1 MIYLLLAVF
10 ALSLGLTWC
19 LRRYA
24 LAKNIIDVPNHR
36 SSHIIPTPRG
46 GGVAFIVAVLIAIPL
61 MIYLG
66 VVSLPFSLALMGP
79 GLFVAALG
87 FFDDHGHVPA
97 HFRLLGHFT
106 ASIFA
111 VYCMGGMPAIA
122 ILGWNVP
129 DGWLL
134 SGVAVVYL
142 VWILNL
148 YNFMDGIDGLAA
160 VEAICV
166 CLGGALLY
174 WLNGDY
180 AVMGIPL
187 IIAAAVAG
195 FLWWNFPPARIFM
208 GDAGSGFLGLVLGI
222 LSIQAA
228 SIKPQFFWCWL
239 ILLGVFIVDATT
251 TLLRHLFHGI
261 KLYEAHCDHAYQ
273 HAVRRFDSHYKVTC
287 AILMINVFWL
297 LPMAILMNKG
307 FLNGFVGLV
316 IAYIPLVILAICF
329 KAGLREQP

>member
-19 LRRYA
+19 LRSYA

-36 SSHIIPTPRG
+36 SSHVIPTPRG
-46 GGVAFIVAVLIAIPL
+46 GGVAFIVVVLMAIPL
-61 MIYLG
+61 VIYLG
-66 VVSLPFSLALMGP
+66 IVPVPISVALMGA

-87 FFDDHGHVPA
+87 FLDDHGHVPA
-97 HFRLLGHFT
+97 HFRLMGHFT

-111 VYCMGGMPAIA
+111 VYCLGGMPPIV
-122 ILGWNVP
+122 ILGWDVP
-129 DGWLL
+129 AGWVL
-134 SGVAVVYL
+134 SSVAVVYL
-142 VWILNL
+142 VWVLNL

-166 CLGGALLY
+166 CLSGAFLY

-180 AVMGIPL
+180 AVMSIPL

-228 SIKPQFFWCWL
+228 SINPQFFWCWL
-239 ILLGVFIVDATT
+239 ILLGVFVVDATM
-251 TLLRHLFHGI
+251 TLLRHLFLRI
-261 KLYEAHCDHAYQ
+261 KLYEAHRDHAYQ
-273 HAVRRFDSHYKVTC
+273 HAVRRFDSHIKVTC
-287 AILMINVFWL
+287 AILLINIVWL
-297 LPMAILMNKG
+297 LPMAILTNQWP
-307 FLNGFVGLV
+307 LNGFVGLV
-316 IAYIPLVILAICF
+316 FAYIPLVILAFRF
-329 KAGLREQP
+329 KVGLRD